1 MWNFTKF
8 GKNSHFSTSVVW
20 KNWNSSSCG
29 EIPWIEIWNF
39 STWQI
44 SSPPTCRWSR
54 WQIWGMDISNT
65 NIYIQLTFIPQ
76 MLAKYIQFKYIILIM
91 YIPQPCAQ
99 RAHRNP
105 STYIH
110 PPCVGMIYPIP
121 TYIFNWHIFPKLLVK
136 ICPIEIYYPAPEGRS
151 ETPQHTFL
159 PQVLAWYVQCQY
171 INTTGMYSSIK
182 SEYKYKYYLI
192 YIFYWIYFAY
202 I

>member
-1 MWNFTKF
+1 MPEGYTETLQLTFIPQVLTWYIWYQIY
-8 GKNSHFSTSVVW
+8 STDIYSPNCW
-20 KNWNSSSCG
+20 HH
-29 EIPWIEIWNF
+29 
-39 STWQI
+39 I
-44 SSPPTCRWSR
+44 SNTNIYISKYVHSPTLCPNGTQKTSNLHLSPMCWH
-54 WQIWGMDISNT
+54 DISNT
-65 NIYIQLTFIPQ
+65 NIYIQLT
-76 MLAKYIQFKYIILIM
+76 
-91 YIPQPCAQ
+91 YIPK
-99 RAHRNP
+99 
-105 STYIH
+105 I
-110 PPCVGMIYPIP
+110 VG
-121 TYIFNWHIFPKLLVK
+121 K